1 MAVTLLEIS
10 KILTIYP
17 VFALLVPHWSAPQ
30 SQRAWSNAG
39 SAMA

>member
-10 KILTIYP
+10 KITQNTGVRI
-17 VFALLVPHWSAPQ
+17 ARPHWSAPQ